1 MKSRSVASAPLLFA
15 LFLLPHGAL
24 AAKQLYRWVDAQGKV
39 HYGDTLP
46 PEYARQGNA
55 ELSKSG
61 RVIKETPPAPT
72 TEQLQAL
79 KAAQAREREAREK
92 VEAQRR
98 RDKAL
103 LASYTT
109 VDELDL
115 AERRNLEAVDVQIKA
130 HELRMKSMQGR
141 LDALKKQAAGFRA
154 RQRPVPPD
162 LSADLSQAQEEI
174 DQLRARIAQANQEK
188 DAIRA
193 RFAAD
198 RKRFLELKG
207 LAPASAGAAAP

>member
-1 MKSRSVASAPLLFA
+1 MNPRSIAALLFPLL
-15 LFLLPHGAL
+15 LLEGSAF
-24 AAKQLYRWVDAQGKV
+24 AAKQMYRWVDAQGKV
-39 HYGDTLP
+39 HYGDTIP

-61 RVIKETPPAPT
+61 RVVKETPPALTP
-72 TEQLQAL
+72 EQIQARQAL
-79 KAAQAREREAREK
+79 EAREREAREK
-92 VEAQRR
+92 AEEQRR

-115 AERRNLEAVDVQIKA
+115 AERRNLEAVDVQIKS
-130 HELRMKSMQGR
+130 HELRIKSVQSR
-141 LDALKKQAAGFRA
+141 LAALNKQEASLRA
-154 RQRPVPPD
+154 RQRPIPAD
-162 LSADLSQAQEEI
+162 LSADIRQAQDEIEE
-174 DQLRARIAQANQEK
+174 LRARIVKANQEK

-198 RKRFLELKG
+198 RKRFMEIKG
-207 LAPASAGAAAP
+207 LTPGEAPRPSR